1 MDGELTNEATVVE
14 RAETAQKTP
23 LIDINIVREA
33 IKTEL
38 DIDPENVT
46 PDTLLDDFDP
56 DSLDML
62 DLVMELEELAGATIS
77 DELMAKFTRR
87 TTVRQMIDLINN
99 EAKPD

>member
-38 DIDPENVT
+38 
-46 PDTLLDDFDP
+46 F
-56 DSLDML
+56 
-62 DLVMELEELAGATIS
+62 
-77 DELMAKFTRR
+77 
-87 TTVRQMIDLINN
+87 
-99 EAKPD
+99 

>member
-1 MDGELTNEATVVE
+1 
-14 RAETAQKTP
+14 
-23 LIDINIVREA
+23 
-33 IKTEL
+33 
-38 DIDPENVT
+38 
-46 PDTLLDDFDP
+46 
-56 DSLDML
+56 ML